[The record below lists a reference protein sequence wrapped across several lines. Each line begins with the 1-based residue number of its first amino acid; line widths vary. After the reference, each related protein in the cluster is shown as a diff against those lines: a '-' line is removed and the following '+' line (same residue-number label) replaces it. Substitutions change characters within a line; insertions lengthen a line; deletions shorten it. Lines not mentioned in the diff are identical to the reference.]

1 MPLPPITHDLTVRQI
16 QSVAYQARQSD
27 TKTIKHA
34 IVTLIPWEYLPLDEY
49 GNAPI
54 NAYHAVPV
62 KNPGSLKSW
71 RGWESLVTA
80 RLLCPIDH
88 LAQFKTDPDE

>member
-16 QSVAYQARQSD
+16 QSVASQARQSD

-34 IVTLIPWEYLPLDEY
+34 IVTLIPREYLPLDEH

-80 RLLCPIDH
+80 QLLCPIDH